1 MIKRGKSMEDKGNE
15 TKTHKIS
22 VLIGNGFD
30 IQVLNHFNESANTTY
45 SSFYNFINWK
55 YGNKIKGNLIVQ
67 KMEEDKKLEK
77 ENWSDFENTIKE
89 MLKTEYEKL
98 LANSKGK
105 ENEDENEV
113 LDYIKNLE
121 EKYGECLN
129 ELRDYFHNFLN
140 IIVTQEVLDKT
151 GEFGKI
157 INKKGD
163 HVNIS
168 LPLNTMQFF
177 HGDLTP
183 DERGKFVFMTK
194 VKTGDT
200 IDFKFFNFNYTH
212 IFDNYIKLDKDAFEK
227 KPYKSSGNNFHLQNF
242 QNKGKKE
249 TSISI
254 FTKKNYEIY
263 HPHGDQND
271 RKTMLFGFNDKY
283 QVIGSKESNC
293 DMLKEEFLKI
303 IKYFVKPYWI
313 ENNNNYEKYL
323 NESNLYIVFGH
334 SIGESDRYWWKSISD
349 NLKNKKA
356 ELIIYN
362 FTYNDTNEEK
372 MKVKFKFLVAAG
384 WDEEETISDILK
396 SIFVVNFNPD
406 KPRYAFNVD
415 ASNLKS

>member
-1 MIKRGKSMEDKGNE
+1 MGYNRNE

-45 SSFYNFINWK
+45 SSFYNFISWK
-55 YGNKIKGNLIVQ
+55 YGNKIKDNLIVQ

-89 MLKTEYEKL
+89 ILKTEYEKL
-98 LANSKGK
+98 FAKSKEK
-105 ENEDENEV
+105 EDEDENEV

-121 EKYGECLN
+121 VIYIECLN
-129 ELRDYFHNFLN
+129 ELRDYFHDFLN
-140 IIVTQEVLDKT
+140 IIVTRGVLNQT
-151 GEFGKI
+151 GKLGKI
-157 INKKGD
+157 IKKKGD
-163 HVNIS
+163 HVKIS
-168 LPLNTMQFF
+168 LPLNTTQFF

-183 DERGKFVFMTK
+183 DERAEFKFVTE
-194 VKTGDT
+194 VNTNDI

-227 KPYKSSGNNFHLQNF
+227 KPHSSSENNFYLQEF
-242 QNKGKKE
+242 QNKRKKE
-249 TSISI
+249 TSISK

-263 HPHGDQND
+263 HPHGDYND
-271 RKTMLFGFNDKY
+271 RKTMLFGFDSEY
-283 QVIGSKESNC
+283 QVIGSDVSNN
-293 DMLKEEFLKI
+293 DMLKKEFRKI
-303 IKYFVKPYWI
+303 VKNFVKPKWV

-323 NESNLYIVFGH
+323 IESNLYIIFGH
-334 SIGESDRYWWKSISD
+334 SIGASDRYWWKSIAD
-349 NLKNKKA
+349 NLKNKNA

-384 WDEEETISDILK
+384 WDEEETVSDVLK
-396 SIFVVNFNPD
+396 NIFVVNFNSE

-415 ASNLKS
+415 ANNLKS